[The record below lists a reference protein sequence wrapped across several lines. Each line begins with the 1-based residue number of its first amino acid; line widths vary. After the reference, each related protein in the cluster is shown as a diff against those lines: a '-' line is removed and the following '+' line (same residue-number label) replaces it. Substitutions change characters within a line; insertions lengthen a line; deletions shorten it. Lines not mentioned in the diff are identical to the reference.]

1 MSDLTL
7 GTPVTGSD
15 EPIGRLAG
23 IVCDPTTN
31 ETTHLVVNA
40 DDVPG
45 SERLVPIARLADV
58 DNDHMTLAMSRHQFF
73 GLKTLETVRWL
84 PGDAARDAGWLLP
97 FQLADHPMTFAPHE
111 RIPRSEVTVRR
122 ETKVV
127 DHEGRH
133 LGRVNAFVID
143 PASHDVTHLTLQ
155 KGHLFGHQDVTIAI
169 TDIATMT
176 EDAIR
181 LRIAADAVADR
192 AVAQAPGR
200 R

>member
-7 GTPVTGSD
+7 GTPVSGND
-15 EPIGRLAG
+15 EPIGRLTG
-23 IVCDPTTN
+23 LVCDPATKQ
-31 ETTHLVVNA
+31 TTHLVVNA

-45 SERLVPIARLADV
+45 SERLVPIDRLADV
-58 DNDHMTLAMSRHQFF
+58 DDGHLTLAMSRHQFF
-73 GLKTLETVRWL
+73 QLKTLETVWL
-84 PGDAARDAGWLLP
+84 LTEDAARDADWMLP
-97 FQLADHPMTFAPHE
+97 FQLGDQAMTFALHE
-111 RIPRSEVTVRR
+111 RIPRSEVALWR

-143 PASHDVTHLTLQ
+143 PASHDVTHLRLQ
-155 KGHLFGHQDVTIAI
+155 KGHLFGHQDVTIPV

-181 LRIAADAVADR
+181 LRTNADAIADR
-192 AVAQAPGR
+192 AVAQAPVR